1 MPAVNVFET
10 CNYQRKFLMVSDLA
24 MSLRLTFCKQFGI
37 HLTCNAT
44 RMQAGKAMQRG
55 IQVGL
60 VLASISTRSRALM
73 RCIGCCRLVDFMSSR
88 LHCVVT
94 VHSLHS
100 RRLPSR
106 RWCSYEPTRLVC
118 FCGAEE
124 SASVG
129 CACLGGH
136 MHWVLQVAYSFEY
149 EHQRHL
155 VGGGGMRVA
164 MGFSIH
170 VGSDEYSMMA
180 LRHTL

>member
-1 MPAVNVFET
+1 MFSKLAITSKSFSWFVWFVGN
-10 CNYQRKFLMVSDLA
+10 FLDVDSVSLI
-24 MSLRLTFCKQFGI
+24 FCKQFGI
-37 HLTCNAT
+37 HITCNAT

-60 VLASISTRSRALM
+60 VLASISTRSRALK
-73 RCIGCCRLVDFMSSR
+73 RCIGCCRLVDCMSSR

-136 MHWVLQVAYSFEY
+136 MHWVLQS
-149 EHQRHL
+149 
-155 VGGGGMRVA
+155 RV
-164 MGFSIH
+164 FI
-170 VGSDEYSMMA
+170 
-180 LRHTL
+180 